1 MKGMIWISDQWQR
14 KPWRSRWNYLV
25 KMSGEIDGEMGW
37 EKRRE
42 SRVSAGRLGRV
53 CDGRRRWRKSVD
65 SPTIVVPSIPL
76 PPCLLSGEESGRRN
90 SYRNNILESTLGN
103 PSSPPPLPS
112 NWGIEH
118 RRVLWNSH
126 EEDLSRNSTIHVT
139 WQRRGGWKR
148 DLREGQ
154 KERKKK

>member
-103 PSSPPPLPS
+103 PSSPPPRCHPIGEL
-112 NWGIEH
+112 NIGVCFGILMK
-118 RRVLWNSH
+118 RIYH
-126 EEDLSRNSTIHVT
+126 EIRPFTLLDKGEE
-139 WQRRGGWKR
+139 GE
-148 DLREGQ
+148 RET
-154 KERKKK
+154 